1 MLDLI
6 KSAKEDG
13 YNVDKRIDNQDE
25 KRYVGYLSWR
35 VDMMT
40 AKKIRSIED
49 AKPYIYMMQRY
60 MPDSNFEKFYVD
72 IYNPR
77 NRFQRPELYKLL
89 KECNE
94 GQIDVIVIPSIKTL
108 SLSMSEIIDITR
120 RLKSLPKPV
129 YIFIMAEMLN
139 SESNSFEMDC
149 QLLSVMYQEQKN
161 INRRKNTLSAY
172 IKAGMSKIAL
182 KKL

>member
-13 YNVDKRIDNQDE
+13 YNADKTIYNQDE

-77 NRFQRPELYKLL
+77 NRFHRPELYKLL

-94 GQIDVIVIPSIKTL
+94 GQIDVIVVPSIKTL
-108 SLSMSEIIDITR
+108 SLSISEIIEITR
-120 RLKSLPKPV
+120 KLKSLPKPV
-129 YIFIMAEMLN
+129 YIFIMAEM
-139 SESNSFEMDC
+139 
-149 QLLSVMYQEQKN
+149 
-161 INRRKNTLSAY
+161 
-172 IKAGMSKIAL
+172 
-182 KKL
+182 

>member
-1 MLDLI
+1 M
-6 KSAKEDG
+6 
-13 YNVDKRIDNQDE
+13 
-25 KRYVGYLSWR
+25 
-35 VDMMT
+35 
-40 AKKIRSIED
+40 
-49 AKPYIYMMQRY
+49 
-60 MPDSNFEKFYVD
+60 
-72 IYNPR
+72 
-77 NRFQRPELYKLL
+77 

-94 GQIDVIVIPSIKTL
+94 GQIDVIVVPSIKTL
-108 SLSMSEIIDITR
+108 SLSISEIIEITR
-120 RLKSLPKPV
+120 KLKSLPKPV